1 MTTIESPPP
10 PAEPAEPA
18 APRSHW
24 RVDIPDASVDDMRP
38 VKWMFYLALVGL
50 AIGAAAG
57 FLQAF
62 ERLDVNLYDAV
73 GLDSYYQGL
82 TLHGV
87 TLALVLTF
95 NFASSFMSLT
105 TMRGF
110 GRPLASR
117 ALSWAA
123 CGLAWAGV
131 VLAAAAMLSNKATV
145 LFTFYPPLQAAPI
158 FYVGAVLLVVST
170 WVVLL
175 NQILTYREW
184 RKDRP
189 VERIPLL
196 AYVSMLTFIMWFI
209 ASLGI
214 AIEVLVFVLPWSLGW
229 REAID
234 PQLARTLFW
243 FTGHPIVYFW
253 LLPVYVSWYMML
265 PRMCGGRIF
274 SDGLT
279 RVVFIAF
286 LLLIPVGVH
295 HQFTDPGIPFSSKT
309 IMWILTVCIFMPS
322 VATAFSIIAGLEE
335 GGRKAGG
342 KGLLGWV
349 WKLPWGNP
357 AVSGQ
362 LLAGLVFMLG
372 GASGFINASYTVN
385 LQVHNT
391 AFIPGHFHLTVG
403 TGVAL
408 SIMAISYWLVPYF
421 TGKQLFARGLA
432 VFQTFLWVVGVL
444 TFSRGQMWGGT
455 NGMPR
460 RTQISDA
467 TYLDNHNWDW
477 ANILTGIGGT
487 IMVLSSVLF
496 FVVIIGTI
504 YSRRLVSETQRIPVV
519 EVAHGPRRKWV
530 ILDNL
535 WLWVGITLALVALVY
550 GEVFWHYLPINEV
563 SETGFQLW

>member
-1 MTTIESPPP
+1 M
-10 PAEPAEPA
+10 
-18 APRSHW
+18 
-24 RVDIPDASVDDMRP
+24 V
-38 VKWMFYLALVGL
+38 
-50 AIGAAAG
+50 
-57 FLQAF
+57 
-62 ERLDVNLYDAV
+62 
-73 GLDSYYQGL
+73 
-82 TLHGV
+82 
-87 TLALVLTF
+87 
-95 NFASSFMSLT
+95 
-105 TMRGF
+105 
-110 GRPLASR
+110 
-117 ALSWAA
+117 
-123 CGLAWAGV
+123 
-131 VLAAAAMLSNKATV
+131 
-145 LFTFYPPLQAAPI
+145 
-158 FYVGAVLLVVST
+158 
-170 WVVLL
+170 
-175 NQILTYREW
+175 LTYRQW
-184 RKDRP
+184 RKERP

-214 AIEVLVFVLPWSLGW
+214 AIEVLVFILPWSIGW
-229 REAID
+229 KESVD
-234 PQLARTLFW
+234 PQLTRTLFW

-265 PRMCGGRIF
+265 PKMCGGRIF

-286 LLLIPVGVH
+286 LVLIPVGVH

-322 VATAFSIIAGLEE
+322 VATAFSIVAGLEE
-335 GGRKAGG
+335 GGRKRGG

-349 WKLPWGNP
+349 WKLPWGDP

-372 GASGFINASYTVN
+372 GASGLINASYTVN

-432 VFQTFLWVVGVL
+432 VFQTFLWVAGVL
-444 TFSRGQMWGGT
+444 TFSRGQMWGGM

-460 RTQISDA
+460 RTKINDA
-467 TYLDNHNWDW
+467 VYLDNHAWDW
-477 ANILTGIGGT
+477 ANILTGVGGT
-487 IMVLSSVLF
+487 IMVISSVLF

-504 YSRRLVSETQRIPVV
+504 YSRRLVTETQRIPVV
-519 EVAHGPRRKWV
+519 DVAHGPRRKWV
-530 ILDNL
+530 ILDNP
-535 WLWVGITLALVALVY
+535 WLWVGITIALVALVY
-550 GEVFWHYLPINEV
+550 GEVFWHYQLAQRGLGDRLQTQVIVGRRRGDPPA
-563 SETGFQLW
+563 TGVGCRD